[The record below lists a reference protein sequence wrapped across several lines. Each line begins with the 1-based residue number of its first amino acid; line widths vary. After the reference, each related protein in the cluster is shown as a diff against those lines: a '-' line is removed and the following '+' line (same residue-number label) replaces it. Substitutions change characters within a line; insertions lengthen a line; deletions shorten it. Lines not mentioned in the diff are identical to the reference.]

1 MQYLYMDWRDNL
13 FWRARQMNANWFSH
27 PTEKKRHFK
36 KRPNLFNLQLTPADR
51 RNEQQ
56 QAIAKDHQVKK
67 DGRFSDQ
74 TESKISVRDGQN
86 SLSRLDTRN

>member
-13 FWRARQMNANWFSH
+13 FWRAKQVNANWFSH

-36 KRPNLFNLQLTPADR
+36 KRTNSITLQFRPADR

-56 QAIAKDHQVKK
+56 QAISQDHQVKK
-67 DGRFSDQ
+67 MGDFMAKQNLKFQFGA
-74 TESKISVRDGQN
+74 VRIHHPH
-86 SLSRLDTRN
+86 